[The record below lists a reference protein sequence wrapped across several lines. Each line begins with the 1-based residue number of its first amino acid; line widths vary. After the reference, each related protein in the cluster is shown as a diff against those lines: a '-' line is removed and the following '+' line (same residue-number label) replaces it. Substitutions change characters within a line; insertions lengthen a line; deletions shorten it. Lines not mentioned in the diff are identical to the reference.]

1 LPTLGEAIGSGPGQ
15 PDYKALYEQS
25 EARRQGLDR
34 KVNEMTQARQVLDG
48 EFATLKQQVGEILSK
63 LAAPQAPAPEG
74 GGKTPQAPAPA
85 PVSDGNAQGQ
95 SLDPLTVALEQKR
108 AEQYRDML
116 LEEYTKPGAK
126 GHGLPLNLFADRIKV
141 IKPSINPDN
150 TVNDQAQRAEIEAVI
165 EKLATLKGQ
174 AQDEA
179 QTRLLEGTGPG
190 SALPPGAP
198 GGAQGV
204 YQEFL
209 KAMEAMGS
217 KAFDELPLN
226 EQTEIEAT
234 YFRLLNDPD
243 VQRQHGGQLQPTP
256 SVNDMYDQIRE
267 LTRRMDNFK
276 MPATMG

>member
-1 LPTLGEAIGSGPGQ
+1 
-15 PDYKALYEQS
+15 
-25 EARRQGLDR
+25 
-34 KVNEMTQARQVLDG
+34 M
-48 EFATLKQQVGEILSK
+48 
-63 LAAPQAPAPEG
+63 
-74 GGKTPQAPAPA
+74 
-85 PVSDGNAQGQ
+85 
-95 SLDPLTVALEQKR
+95 
-108 AEQYRDML
+108 
-116 LEEYTKPGAK
+116 
-126 GHGLPLNLFADRIKV
+126 
-141 IKPSINPDN
+141 
-150 TVNDQAQRAEIEAVI
+150 
-165 EKLATLKGQ
+165 
-174 AQDEA
+174 
-179 QTRLLEGTGPG
+179 
-190 SALPPGAP
+190 
-198 GGAQGV
+198 